1 MTLTEHALARSR
13 AAATRSVAQAK
24 ALDHTD
30 LRSIA
35 WERAYAANAK
45 HQRLLERH
53 HTAQARRMLNAPPWA
68 SRHMTTRP

>member
-1 MTLTEHALARSR
+1 MTLTERALTLSR
-13 AAATRSVAQAK
+13 ARLTRCMAQAN

-30 LRSIA
+30 LRSTA